1 VRTRT
6 RQVSSLIIAWICSLL
21 LLSGCTSSVN
31 SAAQPAMP
39 TPASTAQR
47 HATGIARQSAMQA
60 LLMGSGTANQRV
72 QLQVAPALR
81 TGVFAQDRYLNVP
94 AHFQI
99 SLYARVP
106 GARFM
111 AETPD
116 GHVLVSQPG
125 QGDVLLIRPASN
137 GGTPQT
143 LVFAKGLRKPH
154 DIVFHTIDATTYVYI
169 TESNAVDRFVYHT
182 GDTQAQGR
190 QVIISNLPDS
200 SLPELHGI
208 YGHELKNIAIDGY
221 NKLYLSIGSSCNAC
235 ISDTLSNPVRGA
247 IYQYNAD
254 GTRGH
259 LYARGLRNGEGLG
272 FVPGTNELWAAINNR
287 DNLAYPFQD
296 TTGQYQKVVPGYVDN
311 HPPDEFAR
319 ITQGANYGWPFCNPD
334 PNNGMNHMPF
344 DRDVQT
350 NADGHVD
357 CNTMTRIDKGIQAH
371 SAPLGLTFLSNAT
384 NSTNPTDLHDM
395 HRSGALISLHGS
407 WNRTIRTGFKV
418 IYFPWNMQTQ
428 QPEQQMDLVTG
439 WMQNTTD
446 YPWGRPVDAIVDQ
459 QGNILISDDEA
470 GAVYKLTYQA

>member
-1 VRTRT
+1 MRIRT

-21 LLSGCTSSVN
+21 LLSSCTSSVN
-31 SAAQPAMP
+31 SATQPATP
-39 TPASTAQR
+39 TSANTAQR
-47 HATGIARQSAMQA
+47 NSTRTATQV
-60 LLMGSGTANQRV
+60 LLMGPGAANQRV

-99 SLYARVP
+99 SLYAQVP

-116 GHVLVSQPG
+116 GNVLVSQPG
-125 QGDVLLIRPASN
+125 KGDVLMLRPASN

-143 LVFAKGLRKPH
+143 LVFVKGLRKPH
-154 DIVFHTIDATTYVYI
+154 DIVFHTINGTTYVYI
-169 TESNAVDRFVYHT
+169 TESDAVDRFVYHT

-190 QVIISNLPDS
+190 QVVVSNLPDS
-200 SLPELHGI
+200 SLPELHGT
-208 YGHELKNIAIDGY
+208 YGHELKNIAIDGN
-221 NKLYLSIGSSCNAC
+221 NKLYLSIGSSCNVC

-254 GTRGH
+254 GTQRH

-272 FVPGTNELWAAINNR
+272 FVPGTNELWAAINTR

-296 TTGQYQKVVPGYVDN
+296 TTGQYQKVVPSYVDN
-311 HPPDEFAR
+311 HPPDEFAH
-319 ITQGANYGWPFCNPD
+319 ITQGANYGWPFCNPNPD
-334 PNNGMNHMPF
+334 NGMNHMPF

-350 NADGHVD
+350 NVDGHVD
-357 CNTMTRIDKGIQAH
+357 CSTMTRIDKGIQAH
-371 SAPLGLTFLSNAT
+371 SAPLGLTFLSDAA
-384 NSTNPTDLHDM
+384 NSTNPTDLHAM

-418 IYFPWNMQTQ
+418 IYFPWNMQKQ

-446 YPWGRPVDAIVDQ
+446 YPWGRPVDAIIDQ

-470 GAVYKLTYQA
+470 GAVYKLTYRA